1 MLRRKM
7 LRDLFQNKG
16 SYLACIIII
25 IIGLSNFTSY
35 SLVRDSLTRAQQDFY
50 QQQNFADGFIEVQA
64 MPYDQVEKLR
74 DIEGIQDIQ
83 GRIVKDLRVMFPGRD
98 DNVTLRCVSLDFSQ
112 MKILNDVK
120 LLQGSALSERENTI
134 WVDNKYFEANKL
146 SLNQEIEVIAGGEKK
161 SLRVVGMGCSPE
173 FIFAIRNA
181 GDQYPDPQTFGIA
194 FIPLK
199 VMKSLLEQGEIN
211 NLTFTLK
218 PGAEYKD
225 VENKLKA
232 ELNPYGL
239 KSMAARKDQISH
251 FSLTLQLDSMKT
263 NSIIMPS
270 ILLAIAAMILFITL
284 KRMIERQRGQIG
296 ILKAIGYRR
305 KEILL
310 HYMAHAFLIGLM
322 GGLIGCICGLM
333 MSYGTIAMYKSFY
346 NLPGFEGRISF
357 AYFLPGIGF
366 SLIFAL
372 FAGYRGSLRALL
384 LEPSE
389 AMRPAAPESGKES
402 IFERNR
408 FFWNMFT
415 VPGRMAVRN
424 ISRRPGRTAFLFLA
438 IVLTFALLAFS
449 WSFKK
454 LGDETITDQ
463 YQKLQTYNL
472 KVVLAAPQN
481 EKAVFQEASRYPG
494 VNYAETMAEI
504 PVTLK
509 KDWLKKDVTI
519 LGLAAGSKL
528 YHVRDNDGREVQ
540 FPRDGILLSERLA
553 QLLDAKVGTVISV
566 AGLMM
571 ADPETDKELQVS
583 GIVTQNFGLNGF
595 MEIESL
601 QNLIGQNNLCTS
613 LILQVDQD
621 KISQF
626 QEDYRNTAAVNGIED
641 STTIMKQ
648 TQKAMGVFKIA
659 TIFMVIFGMIIGFAI
674 TYNASQIT
682 ISERIKDLAMMM
694 VLGMKPKE
702 AMSVV
707 TFEQWLIGILG
718 ILAGIPLAKLLMQV
732 TSQTISSDLFTMSS
746 QMDNIAFVSAFLVT
760 FISIWIAQ
768 RLAARKIRKLDL
780 VEVLKDRE

>member
-1 MLRRKM
+1 M

-16 SYLACIIII
+16 SYLACLIIM
-25 IIGLSNFTSY
+25 IIGLMYFTSY

-50 QQQNFADGFIEVQA
+50 QEQNFADGFIEVEA
-64 MPYDQVEKLR
+64 MPYDQVKKLR

-83 GRIVKDLRVMFPGRD
+83 GRIVKDLRVMVPGWD
-98 DNVTLRCVSLDFSQ
+98 NNVTLRCVSLDLSQ
-112 MKILNDVK
+112 TKILNDVK
-120 LLQGSALSERENTI
+120 LIQGSALSERENNI
-134 WVDNKYFEANKL
+134 WVDNRFFEANKL
-146 SLNQEIEVIAGGEKK
+146 GLNQEIEVIAGGEKK

-173 FIFAIRNA
+173 FVYTIRNV

-199 VMKSLLEQGEIN
+199 VMKSLLGQGEIN

-218 PGAEYKD
+218 PGVEYKD
-225 VENKLKA
+225 IENKLKT
-232 ELNPYGL
+232 ELNTYGL
-239 KSMAARKDQISH
+239 KSMTARKDQISH
-251 FSLTLQLDSMKT
+251 FSLTLQLDSMKV
-263 NSIIMPS
+263 NLIVMPS
-270 ILLAIAAMILFITL
+270 ILLTIAAIILLITL
-284 KRMIERQRGQIG
+284 KRIIEKQRGQIG

-310 HYMAHAFLIGLM
+310 HYMSYALLVGFV
-322 GGLIGCICGLM
+322 GGLLGCISGLM
-333 MSYGTIAMYKSFY
+333 MSFGTIATFKTFY
-346 NLPGFEGRISF
+346 NLPGFEGRMSF
-357 AYFLPGIGF
+357 AYFLPGIAF
-366 SLIFAL
+366 SLLFAL
-372 FAGYRGSLRALL
+372 IAGYRGSRRALL

-389 AMRPAAPESGKES
+389 SMRPAAPESGKET

-408 FFWNMFT
+408 FLWNMLT
-415 VPGRMAVRN
+415 VQGRIAVRN
-424 ISRRPGRTAFLFLA
+424 ISRHPGRTAFMFLA

-454 LGDETITDQ
+454 LGDEMITDQ

-472 KVVLAAPQN
+472 KVVLATPLN
-481 EKAVFQEASRYPG
+481 EKAVFREVSRYQG

-519 LGLAAGSKL
+519 LGLAADSKL
-528 YHVRDNDGREVQ
+528 YHVRNNDGREVQ

-553 QLLDAKVGTVISV
+553 QLLNARVGTIISV
-566 AGLMM
+566 TGLMM
-571 ADPETDKELQVS
+571 ADPDTAKELKVS
-583 GIVTQNFGLNGF
+583 GIVTQTFGLNGF
-595 MEIESL
+595 MEMKSL

-613 LILQVDQD
+613 LILQVNND

-626 QEDYRNTAAVNGIED
+626 QKDYQNTAAVNGIED
-641 STTIMKQ
+641 SMAIMKQ
-648 TQKAMGVFKIA
+648 TQKAMGVFRIV
-659 TIFMVIFGMIIGFAI
+659 TIFMVVFGMIIGFAI

-718 ILAGIPLAKLLMQV
+718 VLAGIPLARLLMQV
-732 TSQTISSDLFTMSS
+732 TSKTISSDLLTMSA
-746 QMDNIAFVSAFLVT
+746 QIDNIVFVSALLFT

-768 RLAARKIRKLDL
+768 RLAARKIRTLDL